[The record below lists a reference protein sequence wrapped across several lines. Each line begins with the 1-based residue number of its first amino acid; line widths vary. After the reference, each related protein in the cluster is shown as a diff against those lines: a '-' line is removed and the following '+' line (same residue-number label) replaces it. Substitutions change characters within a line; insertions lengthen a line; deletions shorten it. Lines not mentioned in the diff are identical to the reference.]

1 MLQFTPFMNNQKK
14 LPSTSNYESEFLLQK
29 QREHRDQYKLP
40 TSVTL
45 APGGGLLSMT
55 DEIDQL
61 LSQF

>member
-1 MLQFTPFMNNQKK
+1 MLQFTAFLNNQKK
-14 LPSTSNYESEFLLQK
+14 LPSTSNYESEFLLKK

-55 DEIDQL
+55 DEID
-61 LSQF
+61 